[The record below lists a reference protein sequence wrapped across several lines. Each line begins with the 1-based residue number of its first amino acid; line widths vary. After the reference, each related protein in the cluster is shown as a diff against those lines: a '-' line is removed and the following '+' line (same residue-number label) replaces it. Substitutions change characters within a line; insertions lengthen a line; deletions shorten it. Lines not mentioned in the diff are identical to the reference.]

1 MTVQAKV
8 LIALVAC
15 LYATSAQAQQ
25 PPVFEY
31 TVKFVCGIANRQA
44 PVVALGTYFTAIN
57 VHNPSKD
64 VVKFVKRISVAL
76 PSQKPGPVSKT
87 VDAALKSDESFEI
100 DCPDIFKI
108 SEQRGFLKGFVVI
121 QSPSELDIVGVY
133 TAAPN
138 AAATVAA
145 MAIERVSPRKK

>member
-1 MTVQAKV
+1 MTVHSR
-8 LIALVAC
+8 LFIALAAC
-15 LYATSAQAQQ
+15 LCATGAQAQQ
-25 PPVFEY
+25 PPAFEY
-31 TVKFVCGIANRQA
+31 AVKFVCGAANRNA

-64 VVKFVKRISVAL
+64 SVKFVKKIAVAL
-76 PSQKPGPVSKT
+76 PGQKAGPVSKF
-87 VDAALKSDESFEI
+87 VDAALKPDEAFEI
-100 DCPDIFKI
+100 DCPDIYKI

-138 AAATVAA
+138 AAATVAT
-145 MAIERVSPRKK
+145 MAIERVPPRKK